1 MPTFPFLSNRRV
13 GRVATAAALMGT
25 VGASAALA
33 VMYTPSDEGGSYG
46 LVDHCVPVQEALADI
61 PLVNVTLTEWSV
73 TAGPAT
79 AAAGKVGFAAL
90 NGGVEPHELV
100 VVKGDV
106 IPVDADGAL
115 DEAALPEGA
124 LIGEI
129 EPFPSGLS
137 CGIAFDLTPGDYT
150 LLCNIVEVE
159 DGAVEAHYKLGMA
172 TGFTVTG

>member
-1 MPTFPFLSNRRV
+1 MPRFPFFTNTRV
-13 GRVATAAALMGT
+13 ARVATATALMAT
-25 VGASAALA
+25 VGTSAALA
-33 VMYTPSDEGGSYG
+33 VMYTPSQEGGSYG
-46 LVDHCVPVQEALADI
+46 VDHCVPVQEALADI
-61 PLVNVTLTEWSV
+61 PRVSVTLTEWSV

-79 AAAGKVGFAAL
+79 AAAGTVGFAAL

-100 VVKGDV
+100 VVKGTD

-129 EPFPSGLS
+129 EPFPAGLS
-137 CGIAFDLTPGDYT
+137 CGIAFELSPGPYT
-150 LLCNIVEVE
+150 LLCNIVEME
-159 DGAVEAHYKLGMA
+159 DGVVEAHYNLGMT

>member
-1 MPTFPFLSNRRV
+1 M
-13 GRVATAAALMGT
+13 ATAGALMAT

-33 VMYTPSDEGGSYG
+33 MLYTPAQGGGNYG

-61 PLVNVTLTEWSV
+61 PRVNVTLTEWSI

-100 VVKGDV
+100 VVKGTD
-106 IPVDADGAL
+106 IPVDVDGAL

-159 DGAVEAHYKLGMA
+159 DGVVEAHYKLGMA
-172 TGFTVTG
+172 MGFTVTG